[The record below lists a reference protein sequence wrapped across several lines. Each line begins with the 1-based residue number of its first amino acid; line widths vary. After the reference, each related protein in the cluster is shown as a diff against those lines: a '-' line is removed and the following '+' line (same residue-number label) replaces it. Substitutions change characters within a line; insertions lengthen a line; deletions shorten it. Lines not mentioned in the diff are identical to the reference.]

1 MFEVLEHTADTGF
14 RAWGATREAMF
25 AAAAEALVSIA
36 IEIADVEPR
45 SPYEIGAR
53 GEDEES
59 LLVNFLNEVLY
70 QLDGARIAFRRF
82 EVNQIEGDRI
92 AATGWGEPRDAERH
106 RARIVVKGVTYHQ
119 LRITHT
125 LERSEA
131 EVYLDI

>member
-1 MFEVLEHTADTGF
+1 
-14 RAWGATREAMF
+14 MF

-36 IEIADVEPR
+36 IKTADVEPR
-45 SPYEIGAR
+45 AQYKIGAS

-82 EVNQIEGDRI
+82 EVSQIEGDRVE
-92 AATGWGEPRDAERH
+92 ATGWGESRDAERH

-125 LERSEA
+125 PERSEA
-131 EVYLDI
+131 EVYVDI

>member
-1 MFEVLEHTADTGF
+1 
-14 RAWGATREAMF
+14 MF

-45 SPYEIGAR
+45 SPYAIEAL

-82 EVNQIEGDRI
+82 DVSQIEEHRI
-92 AATGWGEPRDAERH
+92 AATGWGEKRDAERH

-119 LRITHT
+119 LRVTHT
-125 LERSEA
+125 PEQWEA
-131 EVYLDI
+131 VVYLDI